1 MKRIFLTSFCCVVAF
16 LAAHAQTTDTTA
28 TSNSNYQQI
37 VTYLEHQLNNLVLV
51 NEDYPNNAYLSTTTS
66 FTGFKISKDAS
77 GKIFL
82 NLKKRKRYIIN
93 NKEKTIVYTVDNM
106 STPICNITDI
116 KKVDSD
122 GKTYISILGETE
134 ITCEEHSNIPN
145 QVGRK
150 SLSNGLYFNLNME
163 ASNTIETIKNAF
175 LYLSTNCPTKKKDI
189 N

>member
-1 MKRIFLTSFCCVVAF
+1 MHK
-16 LAAHAQTTDTTA
+16 QTDTTA

-37 VTYLEHQLNNLVLV
+37 VTYLEHQLNTLVLV
-51 NEDYPNNAYLSTTTS
+51 NEDYANHSYLSTTTS

-77 GKIFL
+77 GNFFL
-82 NLKKRKRYIIN
+82 NLKQRKSYIIN
-93 NKEKTIVYTVDNM
+93 NKEKTLVYSVDNM

-134 ITCEEHSNIPN
+134 ITCEEHSGYSLN
-145 QVGRK
+145 VGRK
-150 SLSNGLYFNLNME
+150 SLSNGLYFNLYME
-163 ASNTIETIKNAF
+163 ASNTIEMIKNAF
-175 LYLSTNCPTKKKDI
+175 LYLSTYCPTKKKDI